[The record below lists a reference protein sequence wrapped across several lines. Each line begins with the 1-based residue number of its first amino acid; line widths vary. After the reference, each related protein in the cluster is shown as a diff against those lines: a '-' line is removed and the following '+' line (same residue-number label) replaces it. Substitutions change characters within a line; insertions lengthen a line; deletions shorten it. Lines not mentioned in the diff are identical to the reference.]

1 MYIYDMERA
10 YGLSGRASL
19 WLIFPYHPWTK
30 LSELA
35 HDPLHTVV
43 IYSHSLIHNLLV
55 LIEA

>member
-55 LIEA
+55 LI